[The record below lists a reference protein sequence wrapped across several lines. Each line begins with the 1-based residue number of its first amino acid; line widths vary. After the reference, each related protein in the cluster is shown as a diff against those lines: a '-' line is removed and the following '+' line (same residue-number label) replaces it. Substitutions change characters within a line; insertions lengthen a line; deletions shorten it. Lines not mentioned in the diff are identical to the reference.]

1 MSVILAGGLASPW
14 RAEHD
19 GYVSGTSYATAPD
32 GQVLTTAAVA
42 AADTLY
48 GYLWF
53 NPAPVTVSAL
63 LARCATGGAG
73 SAMKAAV
80 WRYANRRAQG
90 VPVLAFNTGVA
101 TTATADLTMT
111 VSGVLPAGW
120 LLLASKFTG
129 TLPSMAMVP
138 AGQRTARLHGGT
150 VSNAVQISNAVTLS
164 ASDAY
169 ANDIAA
175 TDLSA
180 VTLTLIASAT
190 ALPPHIG
197 FTVA

>member
-14 RAEHD
+14 RALHD

-32 GQVLTTAAVA
+32 GPVLGSQPVTAADV
-42 AADTLY
+42 LY

-53 NPAPVTVSAL
+53 NPYPVTISAL
-63 LARCATGGAG
+63 LARCTTAGAG
-73 SAMKAAV
+73 SAMKTAV

-90 VPVLAFNTGVA
+90 VPILAFNTGVA

-120 LLLASKFTG
+120 LFIASKFTG
-129 TLPSMAMVP
+129 TLPTMVCVS
-138 AGQRTARLHGGT
+138 AQQRHSRLHGGT
-150 VSNAVQISNAVTLS
+150 VGNVVLPSAETTLS

-180 VTLTLIASAT
+180 VTLTVTSTVT
-190 ALPPHIG
+190 APHIG

>member
-1 MSVILAGGLASPW
+1 MSVFRGGPIPYPALALHP
-14 RAEHD
+14 

-32 GQVLTTAAVA
+32 GPVLTSQAVVA
-42 AADTLY
+42 ADVLY

-73 SAMKAAV
+73 SSMKAAV
-80 WRYANRRAQG
+80 WCYANRRAQR
-90 VPVLAFNTGVA
+90 VPVLAFDTGVA

-129 TLPSMAMVP
+129 TLPTMVCISSQ
-138 AGQRTARLHGGT
+138 QRNSRLHGGT
-150 VSNAVQISNAVTLS
+150 VAQAVTIGGAAVLS

-180 VTLTLIASAT
+180 VTLTVGTGST
-190 ALPPHIG
+190 VPHIG